1 MIGQDINAMVLSLE
15 WMRDTG
21 SQEFDEMRE
30 ATAGMVRAMANMQL
44 KMGQMNHSDHRDL
57 LKRADGLLPSQLDN

>member
-21 SQEFDEMRE
+21 SADFDEMRE
-30 ATAGMVRAMANMQL
+30 ATASMIKAMANMQR
-44 KMGQMNHSDHRDL
+44 KMGHMSHMDHRDL
-57 LKRADGLLPSQLDN
+57 LKRTDGLRPSQLDN

>member
-21 SQEFDEMRE
+21 SADFDEMRE
-30 ATAGMVRAMANMQL
+30 ATASMINAMANMQL
-44 KMGQMNHSDHRDL
+44 KMGHMNHMDHRDL
-57 LKRADGLLPSQLDN
+57 LKRTNGLRPSRLDN

>member
-30 ATAGMVRAMANMQL
+30 ATAGMVRAMAN
-44 KMGQMNHSDHRDL
+44 R
-57 LKRADGLLPSQLDN
+57 